1 MTIGYLATDDEA
13 RHVNFTAKEVLEQI
27 AAREDSRWE
36 FKQVEFVGKRVRSPK
51 RDALADEIAAFANA
65 GGGVLLCG
73 VTDDGHVQDLSGDE
87 LAALDEMLVELSTDS
102 IKPPVRISTQHLT
115 LPDGK
120 VLAAEVPEGDALH
133 RSPGGSYV
141 RVGGTKRE
149 MTTDEELRLAQRRGQ
164 ARFLWFDK
172 QPVPQTGFRSLEES
186 LWKPMLSAE
195 GRTDPER
202 ALQKLALLTATA
214 NGTVEATVAGILLCT
229 SEPDTWLPNACITAT
244 HYSGMDRSSP
254 QLDARTITGPLHRQ
268 VADAVLF
275 VRRNMRVGA
284 HKSPARMDLPQ
295 YSLEAVFEALVNA
308 VAHRDYG
315 IKGSRV
321 RLSMFSDRLE
331 INSPGGLPNNL
342 TVESMAERQATRN
355 EAIASAFARMPVGEI
370 PGSGNRAFF
379 MERRGDGV
387 SIILRTTRALAGRLP
402 EYRLVAESD
411 LFLTLPAAETVATP
425 GQARVMVRGQGGPV
439 SGADV
444 LAFFPN
450 GTWKRAATG
459 GDGDALLDLYSTTL
473 PMTVFVAATG
483 YAGQLKRDWV
493 PYGGAL
499 LVMLRPL
506 ACGGSVVFEKG
517 TGQLPGLSGRL
528 NPIRDA
534 LNRTYL
540 YADNIAVN
548 EGAPQPVHFTLG
560 EELRLTD
567 ADGVAMRVCVQ
578 EILGRGALLEYRAA
592 PHGG

>member
-36 FKQVEFVGKRVRSPK
+36 FKQVEFAGKRVRSPK

-172 QPVPQTGFRSLEES
+172 QPVPQTGFRSFEES

-229 SEPDTWLPNACITAT
+229 SEPETWLPNACITAT

-254 QLDARTITGPLHRQ
+254 QLDAQTITGPLHRQ

-315 IKGSRV
+315 IKGSRI

-402 EYRLVAESD
+402 EYRVLAESD

-425 GQARVMVRGQGGPV
+425 GQARVMVRGQGGAV

-578 EILGRGALLEYRAA
+578 EILGRGALVEYQAA
-592 PHGG
+592 PPRG

>member
-1 MTIGYLATDDEA
+1 M
-13 RHVNFTAKEVLEQI
+13 
-27 AAREDSRWE
+27 
-36 FKQVEFVGKRVRSPK
+36 
-51 RDALADEIAAFANA
+51 
-65 GGGVLLCG
+65 
-73 VTDDGHVQDLSGDE
+73 
-87 LAALDEMLVELSTDS
+87 
-102 IKPPVRISTQHLT
+102 
-115 LPDGK
+115 
-120 VLAAEVPEGDALH
+120 
-133 RSPGGSYV
+133 

-195 GRTDPER
+195 GRKDPER

-229 SEPDTWLPNACITAT
+229 SEPGTWLPNACITAT
-244 HYSGMDRSSP
+244 HYSGTDRSSS
-254 QLDARTITGPLHRQ
+254 QLDAQTISGPLHRQ
-268 VADAVLF
+268 VADAALF

-284 HKSPARMDLPQ
+284 HKSPARIDLPQ

-315 IKGSRV
+315 IKGSRI

-402 EYRLVAESD
+402 VYRLVDGSD

-425 GQARVMVRGQGGPV
+425 GQATVMVRGKGGPV

-459 GDGDALLDLYSTTL
+459 GNGDASLDLYSTTL
-473 PMTVFVAATG
+473 PMTVFVAAKG
-483 YAGQLKRDWV
+483 YAGQLERDWV

-517 TGQLPGLSGRL
+517 TGQVPGLSGRL
-528 NPIRDA
+528 NPIRDT

-548 EGAPQPVHFTLG
+548 EGVPQPVHFTLG

-567 ADGVAMRVCVQ
+567 AEGVAMRVCVQ
-578 EILGRGALLEYRAA
+578 EILGRAALVEYRAT
-592 PHGG
+592 PPGG